1 MTPENK
7 TPELTL
13 LTIQAFVIWEV
24 RGGGTAVVSLL
35 GGRGKAGR

>member
-7 TPELTL
+7 TPKLAL

-24 RGGGTAVVSLL
+24 QEGPTAVISLL